1 MIPQILYILL
11 YIPYKLINVLIFKN
25 SIKDSIRNL
34 FIICYGYAI
43 NQIHYHSLSQ
53 KKNSLP
59 HLFVDILC
67 SKVGSSIGIIYLL
80 CCDTNH
86 LYYHARICK
95 LLKKL
100 VTVLVFC

>member
-1 MIPQILYILL
+1 MP
-11 YIPYKLINVLIFKN
+11 
-25 SIKDSIRNL
+25 SIK
-34 FIICYGYAI
+34 FITTAF
-43 NQIHYHSLSQ
+43 LKK